1 MKILVTGG
9 SSTPGFRIVEELAKA
24 GYKVFAHYNE
34 HDIPNMDN
42 VAKVKADFRDLE
54 KVAQLVRETKPD
66 VVVHT
71 AAIGDVDKCEVDKE
85 LAWRVNVEAT
95 LALVKEA
102 SKMGVYFLYLSTDYV
117 FNGERGLYR
126 EDDVPNPVNYYGLT
140 KLGAENVVRSGLDK
154 YVIIRTSHIYGFG
167 MGRKNF
173 ARAVVESLSQGQK
186 VRALVDQWLSPTL
199 NTLLAKAIREI
210 IEKDY
215 AGVIHIA
222 GERISRYDFAKAIAR
237 RFGFDENLIEP
248 ITMGDIQFKARRPR
262 DSSLDTSRA
271 RSILR
276 IDFYTLKNSLEV
288 FYREWLELRGGK

>member
-71 AAIGDVDKCEVDKE
+71 AAIGDVDKCEVDRE
-85 LAWRVNVEAT
+85 FAWRVNVEAT

-102 SKMGVYFLYLSTDYV
+102 SRIDAYFLYLSTDYV
-117 FNGERGLYR
+117 FDGERGLYR
-126 EDDVPNPVNYYGLT
+126 ENDAPNPVNYYGLT
-140 KLGAENVVRSGLDK
+140 KLVAENVVRSGLNK
-154 YVIIRTSHIYGFG
+154 YSIVRTSHIYGFG

-199 NTLLAKAIREI
+199 NTLLAKAIKEL
-210 IEKDY
+210 IEANY
-215 AGVIHIA
+215 IGVIHVA

-237 RFGFDENLIEP
+237 RFGFDESLIEP
-248 ITMGDIQFKARRPR
+248 ITMNDIQFKARRPR
-262 DSSLDTSRA
+262 DSSLDTARA
-271 RSILR
+271 RSILK

-288 FYREWLELRGGK
+288 FYREWLELRGRS